1 MKKGAI
7 VAAITL
13 GLLLTACAS
22 ASSASPDRLALPD
35 LEGVESLQDLFN
47 SSEEGTTR
55 LILILSPT

>member
-13 GLLLTACAS
+13 GLLLAACAT
-22 ASSASPDRLALPD
+22 APSASPDRLALPD
-35 LEGVESLQDLFN
+35 LGGVESLQDLFN
-47 SSEEGTTR
+47 SETRSTR